1 MKNRSAELKR
11 QPLLLKPSQVC
22 AELGIGRTKAYQL
35 FQSGQIQVRR
45 IGRSIRVH
53 RDELERFARSNQ
65 EVD

>member
-1 MKNRSAELKR
+1 MESNQQR
-11 QPLLLKPSQVC
+11 PTLLKVHQVC